1 MGGKHWS
8 PIIYPAPCQ
17 AWNTKRDNFPTPSTQ
32 QMTDVIDVNTVEM
45 VSTSCIQFSVSGNL
59 LSFPPLNLGQ
69 SHNRG
74 QDGACGVRPGSSQ
87 LAADLWQELSHA
99 MGSGQ
104 CLHLPQA
111 IRLTHPE
118 PSTSL
123 ESHWEADPSQ
133 ALGGKFQT
141 RPLIP

>member
-1 MGGKHWS
+1 MGSKHWS
-8 PIIYPAPCQ
+8 LIIYPAPCQ

-59 LSFPPLNLGQ
+59 LSFPPPNLGQ

-87 LAADLWQELSHA
+87 LAADPW
-99 MGSGQ
+99 
-104 CLHLPQA
+104 HLPQA

>member
-1 MGGKHWS
+1 MDGKHWS
-8 PIIYPAPCQ
+8 PVIYPPPCQ
-17 AWNTKRDNFPTPSTQ
+17 AWNAKRDNFPTPRTQ
-32 QMTDVIDVNTVEM
+32 KMTNVIDGNTVEM
-45 VSTSCIQFSVSGNL
+45 VSTSCIQFSVSGN
-59 LSFPPLNLGQ
+59 PPLFSSPQPG
-69 SHNRG
+69 SKPNRG

-87 LAADLWQELSHA
+87 LAADLWREFSHA
-99 MGSGQ
+99 MGSGH